1 MFFFLG
7 VCASQVVDGGDV
19 QRGDTQLLQR
29 WSSACT
35 GVGRV
40 GGLMGVGDINDHERR
55 RLEEEVGGLVE
66 NGLQSEW
73 FILFL
78 THVFF
83 PRHSVG

>member
-1 MFFFLG
+1 M
-7 VCASQVVDGGDV
+7 

-78 THVFF
+78 PHVFF
-83 PRHSVG
+83 PATLRGEIVWYEKWREKC